1 MKLSLSIVIIA
12 AAAAAFGQGTV
23 MVDTNTGVLRYPT
36 NFVPANDLATET
48 WSTGREAAVRA
59 DITSAVAR
67 ISGAESSIWGWQRD
81 SVALGSNAVVLV
93 TTNYFDISG
102 AGTPSVAGTYWKAA
116 STNVVDYRGTNG
128 FFVWYG
134 DEWGLVLSTNINVT
148 NGPSWYDY
156 YLTGSLEPLN
166 GSTGTLTWAESN
178 AVPCAQIGAGTNDM
192 PGSFKWRGQLIADG
206 TLGIYIGGRW
216 VTNSAALAFL
226 TATNDVLLWRGIP
239 LCDSNAMSFVGGEL
253 WTNRLM
259 LTNLTFITG
268 VSTNVDGEIQT
279 ITGTAAVV
287 RIK

>member
-1 MKLSLSIVIIA
+1 MKSFFSIVIIA

-23 MVDTNTGVLRYPT
+23 MVNTNTGVLRYPT
-36 NFVPANDLATET
+36 NFVDANDLATET

-59 DITSAVAR
+59 DLTSAAAR

-93 TTNYFDISG
+93 TTNFVIISG
-102 AGTPSVAGTYWKAA
+102 SGNPAVAGSYWKAT

-128 FFVWYG
+128 FFFWYSDLEG
-134 DEWGLVLSTNINVT
+134 YVLSTNINAT
-148 NGPSWYDY
+148 NGPSWSDY
-156 YLTGSLEPLN
+156 FLSGSLEPLN

-178 AVPCAQIGAGTNDM
+178 AVPCAQIGAGTNDT
-192 PGSFKWRGQLIADG
+192 PGSLKWRGQFIADG

-268 VSTNVDGEIQT
+268 VSTNIDGAIQT
-279 ITGTAAVV
+279 TTGTAAVV